1 MHFPRRSSSL
11 LIISA
16 AAVLIIFFKFTGLT
30 NEYAPVKL
38 GASRLDTVVLDWRKY
53 KQGYPVSSIIPLP
66 TGLPAAIPKIQYE
79 FGPEKQ
85 QARLRRLDRLDAV
98 KESFL
103 RAWGSYNDHAYM
115 QDELAPVTGEYVQS
129 FGGWAATY
137 VDTLDTLL
145 VMGLETEF
153 ESALQELGKVD
164 FTTSNL
170 NIVNVFESNI
180 RFLGGLLGA
189 YDLSN
194 GKYPALL
201 EKATQLG
208 EILYCAFDT
217 PDRMPVTRWDWR
229 AAALGVPQIAGDMVL
244 VAEIGSLS
252 IEFTRLSQ
260 LTGDSKYYD
269 AVQRVSDVFESA
281 QHTTKIPGLWPVVMN
296 AKSRNFDYT
305 GFTLGGMADSLY
317 EYLPKQYMMLGGLEQ
332 QYRKLYE
339 GAVDAAKEHLFYRP
353 MAPKDPDILLSG
365 YAEFTDKIRT
375 IMLDPEGQHLT
386 CFVGGMVGIGAKIFE
401 RPRDLAVARK
411 LVDGCIWAYDS
422 MVTGIM
428 PEKFHTVLCKEAT
441 NCTWDEQQWHKAIA
455 LRQKD
460 TKETTAMTTE
470 ERAQYFIKHNRL
482 PPGYTD
488 IDDRRYMLRP
498 EAIESI
504 FIMYRIT
511 GDPALQDAAW
521 RMFTSIEK
529 YTKTELANSAINDVT
544 VEAPWKDN
552 RMESFWLAETLK
564 YFYLIFSEP
573 NVVSLD
579 EYVL

>member
-11 LIISA
+11 LLLSS
-16 AAVLIIFFKFTGLT
+16 AAVLIIFFNITGIT
-30 NEYAPVKL
+30 NKHAPGEL
-38 GASRLDTVVLDWRKY
+38 GAFRPDTVVFDWRKY
-53 KQGYPVSSIIPLP
+53 KQRYPVSSIIPLP
-66 TGLPAAIPKIQYE
+66 TGLPAAIPKVQYE
-79 FGPEKQ
+79 FGPETQPAK
-85 QARLRRLDRLDAV
+85 LRRLDRLNAV

-103 RAWGSYNDHAYM
+103 LAWGSYVDRAYM
-115 QDELAPVTGEYVQS
+115 KDELAPVTGEYVQS

-137 VDTLDTLL
+137 LDTLDTLL
-145 VMGLETEF
+145 VMGLEDEF
-153 ESALQELGKVD
+153 ESALQDLGKVD
-164 FTTSNL
+164 FTTSNM
-170 NIVNVFESNI
+170 NIVNVFESTI

-201 EKATQLG
+201 EKATELG

-217 PDRMPVTRWDWR
+217 PNRMPVTRWDWR
-229 AAALGVPQIAGDMVL
+229 AAALVVPQIAGDMVL

-252 IEFTRLSQ
+252 LEFTRLSQ
-260 LTGDSKYYD
+260 LTEDSKYYD
-269 AVQRVSDVFESA
+269 AVQRISEFFESA
-281 QHTTKIPGLWPVVMN
+281 QHATKIPGLWPVVMN
-296 AKSRNFDYT
+296 AKSKTFDYSA
-305 GFTLGGMADSLY
+305 FTLGGMADSLY
-317 EYLPKQYMMLGGLEQ
+317 EYLPKQYMILGGLEQ

-365 YAEFTDKIRT
+365 YAEFIDGTRSV
-375 IMLDPEGQHLT
+375 MLDPDGQHLT

-401 RPRDLAVARK
+401 RPQDLEVACE

-422 MVTGIM
+422 MVIGVM
-428 PEKFHTVLCKEAT
+428 PERFHTVLCEDAT

-455 LRQKD
+455 VRQKN
-460 TKETTAMTTE
+460 TKETTVMTTE
-470 ERAQYFIKHNRL
+470 ERVQYFIKHNRL
-482 PPGYTD
+482 PPGFTD
-488 IDDRRYMLRP
+488 IDDKRYMLRP

-504 FIMYRIT
+504 FILYRIT

-573 NVVSLD
+573 DVVSLD

>member
-1 MHFPRRSSSL
+1 MHFPRRWSSL
-11 LIISA
+11 LIISS
-16 AAVLIIFFKFTGLT
+16 AAVLAIWYITDLT
-30 NEYAPVKL
+30 DVYAPGKP
-38 GASRLDTVVLDWRKY
+38 GASRLDTAVFNWRKY
-53 KQGYPVSSIIPLP
+53 KQRYPVSSITPLP
-66 TGLPAAIPKIQYE
+66 TGLPIAIPTIQYA
-79 FGPEKQ
+79 FAPEMQ
-85 QARLRRLDRLDAV
+85 QAKLRRLDRLSAV

-103 RAWGSYNDHAYM
+103 LSWGSYQDFAYM
-115 QDELAPVTGEYVQS
+115 KDGLAPVTGQYVQS

-145 VMGLETEF
+145 VMGLEDEF
-153 ESALQELGKVD
+153 ESAVQDLAEID

-170 NIVNVFESNI
+170 TVINVFESTI

-201 EKATQLG
+201 EKAIELG
-208 EILYCAFDT
+208 EMLYCAFDT
-217 PDRMPVTRWDWR
+217 PNRMPVTRWNWR
-229 AAALGVPQIAGDMVL
+229 AAAMGVPQIAGDAAL
-244 VAEIGSLS
+244 VAEIGSLTL
-252 IEFTRLSQ
+252 EFTRLSQ

-269 AVQRVSDVFESA
+269 AVQRISDTFESA
-281 QHTTKIPGLWPVVMN
+281 QFTTKIPGLWPVVTN
-296 AKSRNFDYT
+296 AQSGTFDYF

-317 EYLPKQYMMLGGLEQ
+317 EYFPKQYMILGGLRQ

-339 GAVDAAKEHLFYRP
+339 GAVDAAKGHLFYRP
-353 MAPKDPDILLSG
+353 MAPKEPDILLSG
-365 YAEFTDKIRT
+365 YAEFSDKT
-375 IMLDPEGQHLT
+375 GTVMLDPEGQHLT

-401 RPRDLAVARK
+401 RPQDLVVARK
-411 LVDGCIWAYDS
+411 LVDGCIWAYES

-428 PEKFHTVLCKEAT
+428 PEKFHAVLCEDAT
-441 NCTWDEQQWHKAIA
+441 NCSWDERKWHVAIA
-455 LRQKD
+455 LQQKD
-460 TKETTAMTTE
+460 TKETLSMTTD
-470 ERAQYFIKHNRL
+470 ERVQYFIKNSRL
-482 PPGYTD
+482 PPGFTD
-488 IDDRRYMLRP
+488 IDDRRYLLRP

-521 RMFTSIEK
+521 RMFTNIEK
-529 YTKTELANSAINDVT
+529 YTKTDLANSAVNDVT

-573 NVVSLD
+573 DVVSLD